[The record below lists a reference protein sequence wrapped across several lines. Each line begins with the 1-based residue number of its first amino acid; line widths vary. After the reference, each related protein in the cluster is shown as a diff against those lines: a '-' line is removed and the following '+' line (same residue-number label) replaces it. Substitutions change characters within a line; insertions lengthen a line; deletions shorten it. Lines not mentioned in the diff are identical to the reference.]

1 MSVYKPTGTHT
12 LTESFGESKELR
24 AYNSLPDATEE
35 FLEKYLTEKCE
46 ETITSQSQF
55 PDPFLFK
62 GMVEAV
68 NLFIWAIKNH
78 KRILCVSDSDCDGVG
93 TFMVF
98 TEFFKAIGYQ
108 NVEFFIVKRHEGYGF
123 IPKNIHDRQIKP
135 DLVITADNGIT
146 SNDAVDLCNQMGI
159 FTIITDHH
167 QVAAHKGVPKANAVI
182 DPHQPGCGFPLKE
195 INGTFVLWYFFKGVM
210 NTMQLPFRDY
220 WFDMMIAELVLT
232 TIADVMPLKHINR
245 FIVKYGL
252 PKFFWSQRS
261 WVKVFVEGRKEITAE
276 DLSFGLIPSIN
287 AAARLADA
295 LDAANYLFSP
305 TYGAAKQW
313 LSYLQDLNDNRK
325 ARQEALDKEIGTNYA
340 AWLEQPFII
349 VPGQGER
356 FHKGIL
362 GPCSGRVAE
371 KFNKPSI
378 IMTLSHDGKTYSGS
392 GRSVGEIDLL
402 GIVKTSPNI
411 NLDKSGGHKA
421 ACGVT
426 VPVEKFQ
433 AFWYDIQTATQGIP
447 KEAYRPKLEA
457 IAKLPIGLVSDEI
470 YLLIKKFE
478 PFGEGYQKPAFATE
492 GIFKDIKLIGK
503 LKNHMKGFI
512 EDGFGGRVPFMWFFF
527 NEQIKS
533 GERRKFMFQIA
544 KDDFAS
550 EKTKQLEICLH
561 VKSII
566 SNI

>member
-1 MSVYKPTGTHT
+1 MSGYKVTGTHT
-12 LTESFGESKELR
+12 LTESYGESKELR
-24 AYNSLPDATEE
+24 AYNALPEATEE
-35 FLEKYLTEKCE
+35 FLEKYLTETCE
-46 ETITSQSQF
+46 ETITSQVQF

-62 GMVEAV
+62 GMTEAV
-68 NLFIWAIKNH
+68 NLFIWAVRNQ
-78 KRILCVSDSDCDGVG
+78 KRILCVSDSDADGVG

-98 TEFFKAIGYQ
+98 TEFFKAFNYT
-108 NVEFFIVKRHEGYGF
+108 NVEYIIVKRHEGYGF
-123 IPKNIHDRQIKP
+123 IPKNITDRQIKP

-146 SNDAVDLCNQMGI
+146 GHAGVDLCNQMGI

-167 QVAAHKGVPKANAVI
+167 QVNHKGVPKATAVI
-182 DPHQPGCGFPLKE
+182 DPHQPGCMFPLKD

-220 WFDMMIAELVLT
+220 WFDMMIAELTLT
-232 TIADVMPLKHINR
+232 TISDVMPLKHINR

-252 PKFFWSQRS
+252 PKFFWSPRN
-261 WVKVFVEGRKEITAE
+261 WVKAFVEGKQELTAE

-305 TYGAAKQW
+305 DYGVAKQW
-313 LSYLQDLNDNRK
+313 LSYLQNLNENRK
-325 ARQEALDKEIGTNYA
+325 QRQEALDVEIGSNYA
-340 AWLEQPFII
+340 DWLDKPFII
-349 VPGQGER
+349 VPGRGER

-378 IMTLSHDGKTYSGS
+378 IMTLSHDGKYYSGS

-402 GIVKTSPNI
+402 GIVKSSSNI
-411 NLDKSGGHKA
+411 DLDKSGGHKV

-433 AFWYDIQTATQGIP
+433 AFWYDIQAATQDIP
-447 KEAYRPKLEA
+447 KEAYRPKLVA
-457 IAKLPIGLVSDEI
+457 IAKLPISLVSDEI

-478 PFGEGYQKPAFATE
+478 PFGEGYQKPAFVAE
-492 GIFKDIKLIGK
+492 GFFKEVKLIGK
-503 LKNHMKGFI
+503 LKNHMKGVI
-512 EDGFGGRVPFMWFFF
+512 EDGFGGKINFMWFFF
-527 NEQIKS
+527 NEPIKS
-533 GERRKFMFQIA
+533 GEKRKFMYQIA

-550 EKTKQLEICLH
+550 EKSKQLEICIH
-561 VKSII
+561 IKTII

>member
-1 MSVYKPTGTHT
+1 MSYQITGTHT

-24 AYNSLPDATEE
+24 VYNSLPEATEE
-35 FLEKYLTEKCE
+35 FLENYLSTNCE
-46 ETITSQSQF
+46 ETITRVDQF

-62 GMVEAV
+62 GMLEAV
-68 NLFIWAIKNH
+68 NLFIWAIRNH

-98 TEFFKAIGYQ
+98 TEFFKALGYQ

-123 IPKNIHDRQIKP
+123 IPKNITDRQIKP

-146 SNDAVDLCNQMGI
+146 GHAAVELCNQLGI

-167 QVAAHKGVPKANAVI
+167 QVNHLGVPKASAVI
-182 DPHQPGCGFPLKE
+182 DPHQPGCNFPLKD

-220 WFDMMIAELVLT
+220 WFDMMIAELTLT
-232 TIADVMPLKHINR
+232 TISDVMPLKHINR

-252 PKFFWSQRS
+252 PKFFMSPRN
-261 WVKVFVEGRKEITAE
+261 WVKVFVEGRNDLTAE
-276 DLSFGLIPSIN
+276 DLSFGLIPAIN

-295 LDAANYLFSP
+295 LDAANFLYSP
-305 TYGAAKQW
+305 NYGVAKQW
-313 LSYLQDLNDNRK
+313 LSYLQDLNENRK
-325 ARQEALDKEIGTNYA
+325 QRQEALDKEIGSSYA

-378 IMTLSHDGKTYSGS
+378 IMTLSHDGKYYSGS

-402 GIVKTSPNI
+402 GIVKSSQNI
-411 NLDKSGGHKA
+411 DLNKSGGHKA

-426 VPVEKFQ
+426 IPVEKFQ
-433 AFWYDIQTATQGIP
+433 GFWYDIQAITQDIP

-457 IAKLPIGLVSDEI
+457 IAKLPIGLVSVEI
-470 YLLIKKFE
+470 FNLIRKYE
-478 PFGEGYQKPAFATE
+478 PFGEGYQKPAFVTE
-492 GIFKDIKLIGK
+492 GIFKEIKLIGK
-503 LKNHMKGFI
+503 LKNHMKGII
-512 EDGFGGRVPFMWFFF
+512 EDGFGGRINFMWFFF
-527 NEQIKS
+527 NEPIKS
-533 GERRKFMFQIA
+533 GERRKFMYQIA

-550 EKTKQLEICLH
+550 EKTKQLELCIH
-561 VKSII
+561 IKTII